1 MKINLKKELIGH
13 IILIISLLIC
23 LWPIV
28 FLISAS
34 LKDLNQI
41 FQYPLNPLPEN
52 PSLSNYL
59 TVLDRFPILQVTG
72 NTFFIAITVTLFKI
86 ITSLLAGF
94 GFVYYRF
101 KGRELLFN
109 SMVLTFF
116 IPMSVL
122 IMPNYLLISS
132 LGLLDTPYGVILV
145 EIVDGMGI
153 YLMRQTMRSIPK
165 SIYECAIL
173 EGASPLYILWH
184 IILPL
189 VRPSVISIS
198 IMFFINAWNEYFWPL
213 LILKSKTEYTLALA
227 LPIFISAEGGSEW
240 GLAMALA
247 VLTSILPFI
256 LFIICQKY
264 ILNTFIQSGVKG

>member
-13 IILIISLLIC
+13 IILIVSLLIC

-28 FLISAS
+28 FLVSAS

-52 PSLSNYL
+52 PTLSNYF
-59 TVLDRFPILQVTG
+59 TVLDRFPIFQFTG
-72 NTFFIAITVTLFKI
+72 NTFFIAITVTIFKI

-227 LPIFISAEGGSEW
+227 LPMFISAEGSSEW

>member
-13 IILIISLLIC
+13 IILIVSLLIC

-28 FLISAS
+28 FLVSAS

-52 PSLSNYL
+52 PTLSNYF
-59 TVLDRFPILQVTG
+59 TVLDRFPIFQFTG
-72 NTFFIAITVTLFKI
+72 NTFFIAITVTIFKI

-213 LILKSKTEYTLALA
+213 LI
-227 LPIFISAEGGSEW
+227 
-240 GLAMALA
+240 
-247 VLTSILPFI
+247 
-256 LFIICQKY
+256 
-264 ILNTFIQSGVKG
+264 

>member
-1 MKINLKKELIGH
+1 M
-13 IILIISLLIC
+13 LIC

-59 TVLDRFPILQVTG
+59 TVLDRFPIFQFTG

-227 LPIFISAEGGSEW
+227 LPMFISAEGGSEW

>member
-13 IILIISLLIC
+13 IILIVSLLIC

-28 FLISAS
+28 FLVSAS

-52 PSLSNYL
+52 PTLSNYF
-59 TVLDRFPILQVTG
+59 TVLDRFPIFQFTG
-72 NTFFIAITVTLFKI
+72 NTFFIAITVTIFKI

-198 IMFFINAWNEYFWPL
+198 IMFFINAWNEYF
-213 LILKSKTEYTLALA
+213 
-227 LPIFISAEGGSEW
+227 
-240 GLAMALA
+240 
-247 VLTSILPFI
+247 
-256 LFIICQKY
+256 
-264 ILNTFIQSGVKG
+264 

>member
-1 MKINLKKELIGH
+1 
-13 IILIISLLIC
+13 
-23 LWPIV
+23 
-28 FLISAS
+28 
-34 LKDLNQI
+34 
-41 FQYPLNPLPEN
+41 
-52 PSLSNYL
+52 
-59 TVLDRFPILQVTG
+59 
-72 NTFFIAITVTLFKI
+72 
-86 ITSLLAGF
+86 
-94 GFVYYRF
+94 
-101 KGRELLFN
+101 
-109 SMVLTFF
+109 MVLTFF

-213 LILKSKTEYTLALA
+213 LILKSKQNI
-227 LPIFISAEGGSEW
+227 P
-240 GLAMALA
+240 
-247 VLTSILPFI
+247 
-256 LFIICQKY
+256 
-264 ILNTFIQSGVKG
+264 

>member
-59 TVLDRFPILQVTG
+59 TVLDRFPIFQFTG

-173 EGASPLYILWH
+173 EGGSPLYILWH

-227 LPIFISAEGGSEW
+227 LPMFISAEGGREW